1 MLCPMCREP
10 MGEMCEECGVF
21 FEKQEYVVTDFRN
34 FQIRHRRIYK
44 RLDHFK
50 EILSQFQG
58 KEGKE
63 IPNEVVDRI
72 RETIKKDRGTTTLN
86 DVKQSLRQL
95 KLTKYVENILY
106 IHHVLSGTPLPYI
119 KREIEDK
126 LVRMFKQMEQVFG
139 LVRPRV
145 PFARTSF
152 LNYYFILFKLLDSLH
167 QTELLPRIPLLKT
180 SVRLKQHDAIWR
192 HICEELGWTFSPTKV
207 SKQSSS

>member
-34 FQIRHRRIYK
+34 LQIRHRRVYK

-72 RETIKKDRGTTTLN
+72 RETIKKDPGTTTLN

-95 KLTKYVENILY
+95 KLTRYVENFLY

-167 QTELLPRIPLLKT
+167 QPELLPRIPLLKT
-180 SVRLKQHDAIWR
+180 SIRLKQHDALWR
-192 HICEELGWTFSPTKV
+192 HICEELDWTFKPTKV
-207 SKQSSS
+207 CKHISA

>member
-21 FEKQEYVVTDFRN
+21 EKQEYVITDIRN
-34 FQIRHRRIYK
+34 LQIRHRRVYK

-72 RETIKKDRGTTTLN
+72 RENIKKDPGTTTLN

-95 KLTKYVENILY
+95 KLTRYVENFLY

-180 SVRLKQHDAIWR
+180 SVRLKQHDALWR

>member
-21 FEKQEYVVTDFRN
+21 FEKQEYVITDFRN
-34 FQIRHRRIYK
+34 LQIRHRRVYK

-72 RETIKKDRGTTTLN
+72 RETIKKDPGTTTLN

-95 KLTKYVENILY
+95 KLTKYVENFLY

-167 QTELLPRIPLLKT
+167 QDELLPRIPLLKT
-180 SVRLKQHDAIWR
+180 SVRLKQHDALWR

>member
-21 FEKQEYVVTDFRN
+21 FEKQEYVITDFRN
-34 FQIRHRRIYK
+34 LQIRHRRVYK

-72 RETIKKDRGTTTLN
+72 RETIKKDPGTTTLN

-139 LVRPRV
+139 LVRPKV

-152 LNYYFILFKLLDSLH
+152 LNYYFVLFKLLDSLH
-167 QTELLPRIPLLKT
+167 QAELLPSIPLLKT
-180 SVRLKQHDAIWR
+180 SIRIKQHDAIWR

>member
-34 FQIRHRRIYK
+34 LQIRHRRVYK

-72 RETIKKDRGTTTLN
+72 RETIKKDPGTTTLN

-95 KLTKYVENILY
+95 KLTRYVENFLY

-145 PFARTSF
+145 PFARASF

-192 HICEELGWTFSPTKV
+192 HICEELDWTFSPTKV
-207 SKQSSS
+207 SKMT

>member
-1 MLCPMCREP
+1 M
-10 MGEMCEECGVF
+10 
-21 FEKQEYVVTDFRN
+21 
-34 FQIRHRRIYK
+34 
-44 RLDHFK
+44 
-50 EILSQFQG
+50 
-58 KEGKE
+58 
-63 IPNEVVDRI
+63 VDRI
-72 RETIKKDRGTTTLN
+72 RETIKKDPGTTTLN

-95 KLTKYVENILY
+95 KLTKYVENLLY

-167 QTELLPRIPLLKT
+167 QDELLPRIPLLKT
-180 SVRLKQHDAIWR
+180 SVRLKQHDALWR
-192 HICEELGWTFSPTKV
+192 HICEELDWPFKPTKR
-207 SKQSSS
+207 

>member
-34 FQIRHRRIYK
+34 FQIRHRRVYK

-63 IPNEVVDRI
+63 IPNEMVDRI
-72 RETIKKDRGTTTLN
+72 RGNIKKDRGTTTLN

-95 KLTKYVENILY
+95 KLTKYVENFLY

-145 PFARTSF
+145 PLARTSF
-152 LNYYFILFKLLDSLH
+152 LNYYFILFKLLDSLR

-180 SVRLKQHDAIWR
+180 SVRLKQHDALWR
-192 HICEELGWTFSPTKV
+192 HICEEPGWPFKPTKV
-207 SKQSSS
+207 GKQG

>member
-21 FEKQEYVVTDFRN
+21 FEKQEYVITDFRN
-34 FQIRHRRIYK
+34 LQIRHRRVYK

-72 RETIKKDRGTTTLN
+72 RENIKKDQGTISLP
-86 DVKQSLRQL
+86 DVKRSLRHL
-95 KLTKYVENILY
+95 KLTKYVENLLY

-126 LVRMFKQMEQVFG
+126 LVRMFKQMEQVFW

-180 SVRLKQHDAIWR
+180 SVRLKQHDALWR
-192 HICEELGWTFSPTKV
+192 HICEELGWPFSPTKV

>member
-1 MLCPMCREP
+1 M
-10 MGEMCEECGVF
+10 
-21 FEKQEYVVTDFRN
+21 
-34 FQIRHRRIYK
+34 
-44 RLDHFK
+44 
-50 EILSQFQG
+50 
-58 KEGKE
+58 
-63 IPNEVVDRI
+63 VDRI
-72 RETIKKDRGTTTLN
+72 RENIKKDQGTISLP
-86 DVKQSLRQL
+86 DVKRSLRQL
-95 KLTKYVENILY
+95 KLTRYVENFLY

-126 LVRMFKQMEQVFG
+126 LVRMFKQMEQVFW

-167 QTELLPRIPLLKT
+167 QAELLPRIPLLKT
-180 SVRLKQHDAIWR
+180 SVRLKQHDALWR